1 MSTSL
6 KKSSALLGLALFM
19 IGLGVFAFLGLYN
32 RYWADDWCYN
42 ANLKDL
48 GFWGFMQGYTYITT
62 YASNRFSLTLFSALL
77 QAFGI
82 PGLQAMTFLT
92 IALWTSGLAIFLRN
106 LRRISTPPMQRLGGD
121 ERSFL
126 LPILLAAIGVYF
138 SLYLAPHLYQSI
150 YWRSGFLPYTAP
162 LVATVWIFALLTQQA
177 LQEKPSPARM
187 AWIGLLSFLAGGFS
201 EAGCAFLVAALGLYL
216 LFAAVGYARKHP
228 WAMRSLPSAAA
239 ALLFALLAM
248 ALLIDSP
255 TSQVRVAR
263 YGGNADLV
271 QWASLLA
278 RFTYAFLAASLK
290 DYQHLLIFVLAALL
304 GWMLPPTNEQKPTW
318 GAWSLN
324 ILAASLLTLTL
335 IAAALAPSAYIEK
348 GIPAL
353 RAQII
358 PRFVVVLALAY
369 AGWVCGNALRLWR
382 APQWIHS
389 LAWFMLFL
397 AYIWTGYTIFVTAGK
412 IGLYAQRAQA
422 WDQRDAA
429 IRLEA
434 ATTATSVLVPAIDG
448 APVGGIRD
456 LDPPGKTGFWIT
468 KCAERFYG
476 VKIKIFFP

>member
-1 MSTSL
+1 MSNSL
-6 KKSSALLGLALFM
+6 KKGSTLLGLALFT
-19 IGLGVFAFLGLYN
+19 IGLGIFAFLGLYN

-82 PGLQAMTFLT
+82 PGLQGMTFST
-92 IALWTSGLAIFLRN
+92 IALWTSGLAVFLRN
-106 LRRISTPPMQRLGGD
+106 LQRISTRSMQRLEGD

-126 LPILLAAIGVYF
+126 FPILLASISVYF

-162 LVATVWIFALLTQQA
+162 LVATVWILALLTQQS
-177 LQEKPSPARM
+177 LQEKPSSARM
-187 AWIGLLSFLAGGFS
+187 TWIGVLSFLAGGFS
-201 EAGCAFLVAALGLYL
+201 EAGCAFLVAVLGMYL
-216 LFAAVGYARKHP
+216 LLAGAGYARKRP
-228 WAMRSLPSAAA
+228 WAIRSLPSVAV
-239 ALLFALLAM
+239 ALLSALLAM
-248 ALLIDSP
+248 ALLIYSP

-263 YGGNADLV
+263 YGNTANLA
-271 QWASLLA
+271 QFIPLLTQ
-278 RFTYAFLAASLK
+278 FTYAFLVASLK
-290 DYQHLLIFVLAALL
+290 DYQHLLLFVLAALL
-304 GWMLPPTNEQKPTW
+304 GWLFPPANEQTPTW
-318 GAWSLN
+318 RDWLSN
-324 ILAASLLTLTL
+324 MLAVGLLTLTL
-335 IAAALAPSAYIEK
+335 VAAALAPSAYIEK

-358 PRFVVVLALAY
+358 PRFVIVLALVY
-369 AGWVCGNALRLWR
+369 AGWACGNALRQWR
-382 APQWIHS
+382 APQSLHL
-389 LAWFMLFL
+389 LAWFILLL
-397 AYIWTGYTIFVTAGK
+397 AYAWAGYTIFVTTGK
-412 IGLYAQRAQA
+412 INLYAQRAQA
-422 WDQRDAA
+422 WDQRDVA

-434 ATTATSVLVPAIDG
+434 TTNATSVLVPAIDG